1 MQKSGKHRIF
11 QFLTTSNNPL
21 IYNPLQRFGCHQS
34 VKDKNSESTES
45 AKFVLSTSFS
55 PLESTEQAV
64 FVLSTPF
71 SPFESTKPGVFVL
84 SKPKVQMC
92 KMRQKQLSLSPNYK
106 ANDYEQNKDSDI
118 GL

>member
-21 IYNPLQRFGCHQS
+21 IYKPLQRSGCHQS

-45 AKFVLSTSFS
+45 AKFVLSIPFS
-55 PLESTEQAV
+55 PL
-64 FVLSTPF
+64 
-71 SPFESTKPGVFVL
+71 ESTKPGVFVL

-92 KMRQKQLSLSPNYK
+92 KMRQKQLSLPLK
-106 ANDYEQNKDSDI
+106 LQTKR
-118 GL
+118 L

>member
-1 MQKSGKHRIF
+1 MRHEIPGRNHQTGFEI
-11 QFLTTSNNPL
+11 TPL
-21 IYNPLQRFGCHQS
+21 
-34 VKDKNSESTES
+34 SESTES

-64 FVLSTPF
+64 FVLSIPF

-84 SKPKVQMC
+84 SKPKQNVTETTIFAPQTT
-92 KMRQKQLSLSPNYK
+92 KP
-106 ANDYEQNKDSDI
+106 NDYEQDKDSDI